1 MVEQER
7 EQEPEDELADDRGT
21 EDEHDR
27 VQDDR
32 REIGVADEALVIV
45 EADEARA
52 RRVDPDERLVGEA
65 RVERP
70 ERWTDEEK
78 REEKRRRRQAQ

>member
-7 EQEPEDELADDRGT
+7 EQKPEDELADDRGAN
-21 EDEHDR
+21 DEYHG
-27 VQDDR
+27 VEHDR

-70 ERWTDEEK
+70 DRWTDEEK
-78 REEKRRRRQAQ
+78 RQEKRRRRQAQ